1 MPNFEVIAAKTGRS
15 VKECVNMYDK
25 NQAFLSLPD
34 GVASATALRV
44 DERLLR
50 QLGKSGEGKSGEE

>member
-1 MPNFEVIAAKTGRS
+1 MAFFNGLKEERDGFENTYSEHIPNFDSIAAKTGRS

-34 GVASATALRV
+34 G
-44 DERLLR
+44 
-50 QLGKSGEGKSGEE
+50 